1 MIISSLSALIASV
14 GYLFASYMLWQKICA
29 KPVEYTRPK
38 LLKTVFLAS
47 ALHLISFMPLLFN
60 GYSLQFSL
68 TISISLIAWISATA
82 LLLTNIN
89 KHTEMLGIFIFPIA
103 ALTTLLPFAQPEVM
117 PIELTL
123 GAHIL
128 LSIIAYSIMG
138 LAAAQAI
145 LYSVQEKRFR
155 QKRLTSLFKALPPLQ
170 IMEKTLVQLVLMGFI
185 ALSFALITGGF
196 FIEDMFAQHL
206 IHKTFFAI
214 LSWIVYA
221 IFLWGHFKRGWRGQK
236 AARYTLWAYI
246 LLLLSYL
253 GTQLILMLMS
263 S

>member
-1 MIISSLSALIASV
+1 MLIISLSALLASF
-14 GYLFASYMLWQKICA
+14 GYLYASFMLWQKMKTNA
-29 KPVEYTRPK
+29 AQVVRTK
-38 LLKTVFLAS
+38 LLKIGAIAS
-47 ALHLISFMPLLFN
+47 VLHFISLIYLLFN
-60 GYSLQFSL
+60 GYTLQFSL
-68 TISISLIAWISATA
+68 TISISLIAWISASA

-103 ALTTLLPFAQPEVM
+103 AMTTLLPFVQPETQ

-145 LYSVQEKRFR
+145 LYSAQEKRFR

-170 IMEKTLVQLVLMGFI
+170 IMEKTLIQFVLMGFI
-185 ALSFALITGGF
+185 ALSFALMTGGF

-206 IHKTFFAI
+206 IHKTFFAM
-214 LSWIVYA
+214 LSWVVYA
-221 IFLWGHFKRGWRGQK
+221 VFIWGHFKCGWRGQK
-236 AARYTLWAYI
+236 AAKYTLWAYI
-246 LLLLSYL
+246 LLLLSYI
-253 GTQLILMLMS
+253 GTQLILIFIL
-263 S
+263 

>member
-1 MIISSLSALIASV
+1 MIISSLSALVASV
-14 GYLFASYMLWQKICA
+14 GYLYASHMLWQKIKPKPIEIARA
-29 KPVEYTRPK
+29 KF
-38 LLKTVFLAS
+38 LKTVS
-47 ALHLISFMPLLFN
+47 IVSVLHLISLIPLLFN
-60 GYSLQFSL
+60 GHTLQFSL
-68 TISISLIAWISATA
+68 TLSISLIAWISASA

-103 ALTTLLPFAQPEVM
+103 ALTTLLPFAQPETQ
-117 PIELTL
+117 PIELAL

-145 LYSVQEKRFR
+145 LYSIQEKRFR
-155 QKRLTSLFKALPPLQ
+155 QKQLTTLFKALPPLQ

-206 IHKTFFAI
+206 MHKTFFAI

-221 IFLWGHFKRGWRGQK
+221 IFIWGHFKCGWRGQK
-236 AARYTLWAYI
+236 AAKYTLWAYI
-246 LLLLSYL
+246 LLLLSYI
-253 GTQLILMLMS
+253 GTQVILKLIQ
-263 S
+263 